1 MQICS
6 SGLCRLSAISGI
18 AAPVVFAAVAGILGA
33 IQTGYDPVT
42 QLISELGETG
52 GPYAGIMNAGFG
64 LTGVLIILFSYCI
77 FVLLGRSLA
86 GATGS
91 FVVVSAGIAF
101 IAMATF
107 SCDSGCTPVT
117 STGQIH
123 LQLGIM
129 ALLAAVSASLLIG
142 YSMWKQ
148 GTWKGYWQ
156 YSIVSG
162 VLVLILVPLF
172 VSVTGPDGLVQR
184 VMIGIIFLWIEIL
197 AIKLY
202 FACRDLNTKNINPI
216 I

>member
-1 MQICS
+1 M
-6 SGLCRLSAISGI
+6 SGI

-33 IQTGYDPVT
+33 IQTGYNPVT

-52 GPYAGIMNAGFG
+52 GSYAGIMNVGFG
-64 LTGVLIILFSYCI
+64 LTGMLIILFSYRI
-77 FVLLGRSLA
+77 FVLVGKSLT

-91 FVVVSAGIAF
+91 FLVVLAGISF
-101 IAMATF
+101 VTMAIF
-107 SCDSGCTPVT
+107 SCDTGCIPVT

-123 LQLGIM
+123 LQLGIL

-148 GTWKGYWQ
+148 GTWNGYWQ
-156 YSIVSG
+156 YSMASG

-172 VSVTGPDGLVQR
+172 ISVTGPDGLIQR
-184 VMIGIIFLWIEIL
+184 VMIGIIFLWMEIL

-202 FACRDLNTKNINPI
+202 FDCRDVEAKNINPI